1 MVPHLPLP
9 PDEGL
14 RKYTTPEH
22 FFNLG
27 VFIVFA
33 LVGLVAWAFNPSF
46 ARLSG
51 DFIYNLLTFNFAE
64 INSSTFMLHML
75 LGFFVLIWIPM
86 THMGHLIFKYFTY
99 HDIRWG
105 DTPTDFSQKNNEKM
119 KQALQFKV
127 SWAADHINGQGTKTW
142 LDIATESPKK
152 D

>member
-1 MVPHLPLP
+1 M
-9 PDEGL
+9 
-14 RKYTTPEH
+14 
-22 FFNLG
+22 
-27 VFIVFA
+27 FIVFA
-33 LVGLVAWAFNPSF
+33 LMGLVAWAFNPSF
-46 ARLSG
+46 ARMSG
-51 DFIYNLLTFNFAE
+51 DFIYNLLTFNFAD
-64 INSSTFMLHML
+64 INSTTFVIHML
-75 LGFFVLIWIPM
+75 FGFFVLIWIPM
-86 THMGHLIFKYFTY
+86 THMGHLLFKYFTY